1 MMTIDVFAILALVFI
16 TCFAVAIGVY
26 ATVEDC
32 KWAKEYEKK
41 HGHKYEGI

>member
-1 MMTIDVFAILALVFI
+1 MMPIDVFAVLALAFI

-26 ATVEDC
+26 AIVEDY

-41 HGHKYEGI
+41 HGHKYDGI